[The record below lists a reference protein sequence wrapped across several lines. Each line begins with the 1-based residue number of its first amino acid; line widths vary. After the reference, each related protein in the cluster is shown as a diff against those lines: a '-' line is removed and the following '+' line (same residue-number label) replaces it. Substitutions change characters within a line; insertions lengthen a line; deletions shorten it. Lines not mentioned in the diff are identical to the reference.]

1 VSALASLAQIHMMRG
16 ELQRAT
22 EVGRGAVEMAQGT
35 ESLRLAHA
43 SLGRTLLHM
52 GEFPESIESIERALS
67 LPESRSLGLVRD
79 SYRFHYASRAG
90 LLNFLCNAQWFR
102 GFPEQAMRRSREALR
117 FARESPNFPLHAV
130 VLIFAADFF
139 IRCREEDRLRECIET
154 LAAVAAELEPQPV
167 IPRLIEIRQG
177 WLHAE
182 RGELQEGIG
191 TIRNGI
197 AGLLAAGYKY
207 HDSFHRALLALVYL
221 RANQVDNAF
230 ASLDDALRFVEQSG
244 ERYYEAELH
253 RLRGELLLVCGRTSD
268 EEEIQGCFRKAI
280 EVARKQDAKSWELR
294 ATTSLARLLNKQG
307 RRDEARTMLA
317 EIYGWFTEG
326 FDTADLKDAKAL
338 LDELGA

>member
-154 LAAVAAELEPQPV
+154 LAAVAAELEP
-167 IPRLIEIRQG
+167 
-177 WLHAE
+177 
-182 RGELQEGIG
+182 
-191 TIRNGI
+191 
-197 AGLLAAGYKY
+197 
-207 HDSFHRALLALVYL
+207 
-221 RANQVDNAF
+221 
-230 ASLDDALRFVEQSG
+230 
-244 ERYYEAELH
+244 
-253 RLRGELLLVCGRTSD
+253 
-268 EEEIQGCFRKAI
+268 
-280 EVARKQDAKSWELR
+280 
-294 ATTSLARLLNKQG
+294 
-307 RRDEARTMLA
+307 
-317 EIYGWFTEG
+317 
-326 FDTADLKDAKAL
+326 
-338 LDELGA
+338 